1 MNKSPA
7 PVQSE
12 ASESCGNRIDSFL
25 LCFNGEAAGLHSADI
40 SGTII
45 TDGCLVL
52 STQRRSGDETRALPA
67 HAGAAGLILIVITMG
82 ALWRHDPSWFF
93 SPVEPRHTELSAARA
108 EVWTLDTHL
117 DGPSVALTDWLRNL
131 WVLHTVVS
139 YQ

>member
-1 MNKSPA
+1 MNKSHA

-93 SPVEPRHTELSAARA
+93 RLSNRA
-108 EVWTLDTHL
+108 I
-117 DGPSVALTDWLRNL
+117 R
-131 WVLHTVVS
+131 S
-139 YQ
+139 YQRRERRFGH